1 MDDKIFFLASSI
13 NESLKIDPRVKKLQE
28 LENKLN
34 DSYDVFLLSNKK
46 DEALEKYT
54 RLKELYSDDHIEVVS
69 ALKELKS
76 AKEELNN
83 HPLVKEYLKVYSE
96 VRDLYLE
103 IDNILLSDYR
113 GGTC

>member
-1 MDDKIFFLASSI
+1 MDDKVYFLAKSV
-13 NESLKIDPRVKKLQE
+13 NESLNNDPRVVKLNK
-28 LENKLN
+28 LEKELN
-34 DSYDVFLLSNKK
+34 DSYEVYLLSNKK
-46 DEALEKYT
+46 DEALEEYT
-54 RLKELYSDDHIEVVS
+54 RIKDLYLEDDPKVKESLLK
-69 ALKELKS
+69 LKK

-113 GGTC
+113 GGC

>member
-1 MDDKIFFLASSI
+1 MDDKIFFLANSI
-13 NESLKIDPRVKKLQE
+13 NESLKEDPRVKKLLE
-28 LENKLN
+28 LENVLN

-46 DEALEKYT
+46 DSALEKYT
-54 RLKELYSDDHIEVVS
+54 RLKDLYGDDHIEVMS
-69 ALKELKS
+69 ALKELKT

-83 HPLVKEYLKVYSE
+83 HPIVKEYLKVYSE

-113 GGTC
+113 GGNC